1 MSYESSV
8 KKIVTGLDKYPD
20 EFINAVSK
28 IEKRILEEV
37 LPMLD
42 DLELDSAGNVIPNG
56 NNFAITNDITR
67 KIETITYQSGYREAL
82 QKYGLDM
89 AEQRAATDTLY
100 RLILDDADLGQFDAV
115 FNNTR
120 SAALRV
126 MGEGAV
132 NAYKAEFTAAI
143 ETSIA
148 TGSKFSD
155 VVKSVRTST
164 VGNAD
169 VDGVLLRYGRQN
181 AKDAFAV
188 QNRVYSE
195 NINKTFGIKWYRYS
209 GANMD
214 STRPF
219 CLKRQG
225 GYFHENE
232 VRSWAGESWQGKN
245 RNTNPVTIFAYLGG
259 YNCNHILMAVPVDR
273 VPIEDIRRAINEG
286 YQKLSDL
293 PKKIQDKLAA

>member
-20 EFINAVSK
+20 NFINAVSK
-28 IEKRILEEV
+28 IEKRILDEV

-42 DLELDSAGNVIPNG
+42 DLELDSSGNVIPNG

-67 KIETITYQSGYREAL
+67 KIETITYQSGYRKAL

-100 RLILDDADLGQFDAV
+100 RLILEDADLTQFNDV
-115 FNNTR
+115 FTNTR

-155 VVKSVRTST
+155 VVKAVRTST

-181 AKDAFAV
+181 AKDAFSV

-195 NINKTFGIKWYRYS
+195 NINKEFGIKWYRYS

-214 STRPF
+214 TTRPF

-225 GYFHENE
+225 KYYHENE
-232 VRSWAGESWQGKN
+232 VRSWASESWQGKN

-259 YNCNHILMAVPVDR
+259 YNCNHILMAVPVDK
-273 VPIEDIRRAINEG
+273 VPVEDIRRSIGEG
-286 YQKLSDL
+286 YVKESEL
-293 PKKIQDKLAA
+293 PKKVRDKLAT